1 MPKLL
6 ALIALCLTMVA
17 LRSSAALGDHRLAAE
32 GQTAYTIVVDPA
44 ATVADRH
51 AAEELARFLEQV
63 TGARFPVRQTVVMP
77 AGPLVLVGPGRL
89 LRKVAPDLR
98 LDNLQPDG
106 IVIES
111 VGPHLILA
119 GDQPRGTLYAV
130 FTFLEDVVGCRWWS
144 SKVSHIPSLPDLT
157 VPEQHVRYIPPLEY
171 REPFW
176 TDAFD
181 GDWAVRNKYNGMSA
195 RLDKQRGGQITYGA
209 YFVHTFLTLI
219 PPQKYF
225 RDHPEWFSEIGGER
239 LGGKG
244 EYVQLCV
251 TNNELKQEMARNVLA
266 YLRQHPEVNIVSV
279 SQSDTDNHCL
289 CAECRKL
296 EEEEGSPS
304 GPLLHFVNYVAAEVA
319 KVYPNVAIDT
329 LAYQYTRKPP
339 KHVKPL
345 PNVIVR
351 LCSIECDFA
360 HPLTAESN
368 RTFAEDIEGWSKICD
383 RLYIWD
389 YTTNFA
395 HYIQPHPNLRV
406 LAPNIRFFVQ
416 NGVKGIF
423 EQGAYTSEGAEF
435 AELKAWVLAKLL
447 WNPELDGDQLV
458 EEFVRGYYGAAAPY
472 ISQYIKLIHDEAE
485 ATKTYLSCFAHPAA
499 PFLNLKT
506 LGAAEKLFDQAEAAV
521 KDDAALLQRVQ
532 VARLPL
538 RYVWAMRWYALQ
550 DEAVRAGVEWPGPR
564 DYRENAQTFMDVAK
578 AYGIT
583 RISEG
588 GPLVNFERL
597 TLSINRQDSPPPPGC
612 EELPREQWMDFP
624 DATFGLYQVG
634 TLSAI
639 KEDELA
645 ADKAAAWMTGA
656 TREWAVQQ
664 SLMGKPLDPQATYS
678 VYVSIRVEKAGNEG
692 PAFTAGIY
700 DAAAREYLGNIA
712 VSAAEI
718 PDDGQYHTYKLATT
732 RLNDQ
737 AFLWAAPAANEE
749 NIKAVWVDRFWIVK
763 EQ

>member
-6 ALIALCLTMVA
+6 PLLAAAAAALVLL
-17 LRSSAALGDHRLAAE
+17 SAAYGADHRLAA
-32 GQTAYTIVVDPA
+32 GGKTAYTIVVDPGATA
-44 ATVADRH
+44 AESH
-51 AAEELARFLEQV
+51 AADELARFLEEV
-63 TGARFPVRQTVVMP
+63 TGVVFPVKHTVVMP
-77 AGPLVLVGPGRL
+77 RGPMLLVGPGRL
-89 LRKVAPDLR
+89 LTKVAPDLK
-98 LDNLQPDG
+98 LDDLKADG
-106 IVIES
+106 LLIES
-111 VGPHLILA
+111 VGKHLVFA
-119 GDQPRGTLYAV
+119 GDQPRGALYAV

-144 SKVSHIPSLPDLT
+144 SSVSTIPSQPDLT

-181 GDWAVRNKYNGMSA
+181 GDWAVRNKSNGTA
-195 RLDKQRGGQITYGA
+195 TRLDDQRGGKYNYGGL
-209 YFVHTFLTLI
+209 FVHTFFNLV
-219 PPQKYF
+219 PPAEQF
-225 RDHPEWFSEIGGER
+225 AAHPEWYSEIGGER

-251 TNNELKQEMARNVLA
+251 TNEELKKFTAQRLIRW
-266 YLRQHPEVNIVSV
+266 LKDHPEANIVSV
-279 SQSDTDNHCL
+279 SQNDADNHCL
-289 CAECRKL
+289 CANCRKL
-296 EEEEGSPS
+296 EEEEGSPA

-319 KVYPNVAIDT
+319 KVYPDVAIDT

-351 LCSIECDFA
+351 LCTIECDFA

-368 RTFAEDIEGWSKICD
+368 RKFAEDIEGWSKICN
-383 RLYIWD
+383 RVYIWD
-389 YTTNFA
+389 YVTDFA

-406 LAPNIRFFVQ
+406 LGPNIRFFVK

-423 EQGAYTSEGAEF
+423 EQGAYTSRGAEF

-447 WNPELDGDQLV
+447 WNPELDGDKLV
-458 EEFVRGYYGAAAPY
+458 EEFVAGYYGKAAPY
-472 ISQYIKLIHDEAE
+472 ISQYIKLMHDEAE
-485 ATKTYLSCFAHPAA
+485 ATNTYLSCFMHPAA

-506 LGAAEKLFDQAEAAV
+506 LAAAEKLMAEAEAAAEG
-521 KDDAALLQRVQ
+521 DPALLQRVQ

-538 RYVWAMRWYALQ
+538 RYVWAMRWYSLQ
-550 DEAVRAGVEWPGPR
+550 DEAATAGEAWPGPA
-564 DYRENAQTFMDVAK
+564 DYRENAQTFMDVAQ

-583 RISEG
+583 MISEG

-597 TLSINRQDSPPPPGC
+597 TLSIDRGTSPPPPDC
-612 EELPREQWMDFP
+612 QNLPREQWMDFQ
-624 DATFGLYQVG
+624 DAAFGLYQAG
-634 TLSAI
+634 TLAAI

-645 ADKAAAWMTGA
+645 TDKAAAWMTGA

-664 SLMGKPLDPQATYS
+664 PLMGKPLSRDATYS
-678 VYVSIRVEKAGNEG
+678 VYASIRVEKAGNAG
-692 PAFTAGIY
+692 PAFTTGIY
-700 DAAAREYLGNIA
+700 DAAARDYLGSLA
-712 VSAAEI
+712 VSAAEV

-732 RLNDQ
+732 ALNDQ

-763 EQ
+763 E